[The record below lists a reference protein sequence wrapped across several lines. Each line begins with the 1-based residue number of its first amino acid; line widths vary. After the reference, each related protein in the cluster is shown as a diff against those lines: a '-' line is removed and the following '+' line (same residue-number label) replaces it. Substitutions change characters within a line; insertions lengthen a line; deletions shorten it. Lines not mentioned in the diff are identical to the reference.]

1 LRARRWRRLRL
12 EDVGRLTVSITKIR
26 PFLIAEGW
34 SPGGLTDMEHLR
46 AMVAPKVEQLE
57 LFA

>member
-1 LRARRWRRLRL
+1 L

-26 PFLIAEGW
+26 PFITAEGW
-34 SPGGLTDMEHLR
+34 SPGTLTDMEHLR
-46 AMVAPKVEQLE
+46 ASVAPKVHQME